1 MLIARVG
8 SRDIAR
14 RLGPRFASRHGR
26 KTAGGIAERGERLE
40 LGPAAV
46 LAVGGIE
53 RGRDRWREVA
63 VVFAID
69 PQHRRRRA
77 ARQLARRRGQ
87 EIGAAIAVRRHL
99 LVAAAAAR
107 HVDERGDARVRRR
120 VIGDRPPAAGRLADE
135 HHALRP
141 GERQRRGVVDCGG
154 DVASAFQPGPRVID
168 FRASPG
174 RLRPVAAGRAVTAA
188 HRRDDDKAA
197 FQEPARRLA
206 VAPQRN
212 HQRTGARI
220 GRRAMRDDG
229 DARRRLAGRAAH
241 PCVQQVMGPA
251 DIERDPVDLHA
262 PRAFGAVGWPRHL
275 LRRRDAEP
283 AHSQKQAEPPPHR
296 FPYRLE
302 IAGGTVA
309 LCPNPP
315 ETPNGEAS

>member
-174 RLRPVAAGRAVTAA
+174 RRQSRVPGTSAPPRCRTAA
-188 HRRDDDKAA
+188 ESSA
-197 FQEPARRLA
+197 
-206 VAPQRN
+206 
-212 HQRTGARI
+212 
-220 GRRAMRDDG
+220 DG
-229 DARRRLAGRAAH
+229 CPHRAAS
-241 PCVQQVMGPA
+241 
-251 DIERDPVDLHA
+251 HA
-262 PRAFGAVGWPRHL
+262 R
-275 LRRRDAEP
+275 
-283 AHSQKQAEPPPHR
+283 
-296 FPYRLE
+296 
-302 IAGGTVA
+302 
-309 LCPNPP
+309 
-315 ETPNGEAS
+315 